1 MDGIEKSEEST
12 TTAAFP
18 DRNIGSELNLQ
29 PYDGEGVAEFA
40 EIRVAGDQR
49 GFVLDG

>member
-1 MDGIEKSEEST
+1 MVSKKVKNKRRR
-12 TTAAFP
+12 AAFP